1 MSKLKKLYNCVRNPK
16 MILYYLDH
24 KGLHILNDEEY
35 IKLMYKEK
43 FGKYPNL
50 EKPEIFNEKLQ
61 WLKLYDRDPE
71 YTKMVDK
78 YEVKKYV
85 ASIIGEEYIIPT
97 LGIYDKF
104 DDIDFEKLPNKFVIK
119 CTHDSGSTIICKDK
133 NVFNVEKAKKE
144 INRALKVNYYYFGR
158 EWPYKNVKPRIII
171 EKYMVDE
178 SGTELK
184 DYKIFNFNGISKMIQ
199 VDFGRFKEH
208 KRNLYDTN
216 WNYIKELSIQ
226 YPNDSNTIIKKP
238 ENLEM
243 MIKLAQRLSQGIPHL
258 RTDFYSINGK
268 IYFGELTFYHGSGLE
283 KFNPETW
290 NRKFGDWIDLNNVK
304 TIDKKKG

>member
-1 MSKLKKLYNCVRNPK
+1 MNSKLLKYIMNPFFILLKLDNCRVINLKDEMYLQLQYQKILGKKMNLKQPK
-16 MILYYLDH
+16 T
-24 KGLHILNDEEY
+24 
-35 IKLMYKEK
+35 
-43 FGKYPNL
+43 
-50 EKPEIFNEKLQ
+50 FNEKLQ
-61 WLKLYDRDPE
+61 WLKLYDRNSE

-85 ASIIGEEYIIPT
+85 ANIIGEEYIIPT
-97 LGIYDKF
+97 LGIYDSVEK
-104 DDIDFEKLPNKFVIK
+104 IDFEKLPNKFVIK

-133 NVFNVEKAKKE
+133 NVFDVEKAKKE

-184 DYKIFNFNGISKMIQ
+184 DYKIFNFNGISKIIQ

-226 YPNDSNTIIKKP
+226 YPTDPNTIIKKP
-238 ENLEM
+238 ENLEK
-243 MIKLAQRLSQGIPHL
+243 MIELAQRLSQGIPHL
-258 RTDFYSINGK
+258 RTDFYSINEK
-268 IYFGELTFYHGSGLE
+268 IYFGELTFYHGSGFE
-283 KFNPETW
+283 KFNTETW
-290 NRKFGDWIDLNNVK
+290 NKKLGDWIDLSNVK
-304 TIDKKKG
+304 

>member
-1 MSKLKKLYNCVRNPK
+1 MNSKLLKYIMNPFFILLKLDNCRVINLKDEMYLQLQYQKILGKKMNLKQPK
-16 MILYYLDH
+16 T
-24 KGLHILNDEEY
+24 
-35 IKLMYKEK
+35 
-43 FGKYPNL
+43 
-50 EKPEIFNEKLQ
+50 FNEKLQ
-61 WLKLYDRDPE
+61 WLKLYDRNSE

-85 ASIIGEEYIIPT
+85 ANIIGEEYIIPT
-97 LGIYDKF
+97 LGIYDSVEK
-104 DDIDFEKLPNKFVIK
+104 IDFEKLPNKFVIK

-133 NVFNVEKAKKE
+133 NVFDVEKAKKE

-178 SGTELK
+178 SETELK
-184 DYKIFNFNGISKMIQ
+184 DYKIFNFNGVSKIIQ

-226 YPNDSNTIIKKP
+226 YPTDPNTIIKKP
-238 ENLEM
+238 ENLEK
-243 MIKLAQRLSQGIPHL
+243 MIELAQRLSQGIPHL
-258 RTDFYSINGK
+258 RTDFYSINEK
-268 IYFGELTFYHGSGLE
+268 IYFGELTFYHGSGFE
-283 KFNPETW
+283 KFNTETW
-290 NRKFGDWIDLNNVK
+290 NKKLGDWIDLSNVK
-304 TIDKKKG
+304 